1 MTLSGKN
8 QMEASSDQPAAI
20 IHRYEFDGRWKD
32 EEEEEE
38 EEEEVGS
45 IEATHTH
52 TPTHSHT
59 HTRAQGR

>member
-8 QMEASSDQPAAI
+8 QLEASSDQPAAI

-38 EEEEVGS
+38 EEEEV
-45 IEATHTH
+45 EEEK
-52 TPTHSHT
+52 
-59 HTRAQGR
+59 